1 MPAGIWVFRRPG
13 PFGRPSCMILF
24 LPRWCGFII
33 ILRCECMS
41 PFWWFALFIAV
52 LTPCIMAALGHFL
65 AAHPPKEPN
74 HFFGYRTRRSMRSIE
89 SWKFAQVYSG
99 NKMEWLGLVMLLPAA
114 VSMIPVMDSDEY
126 GISMMMLAVV
136 IAESVALMVP
146 IFLTEKA
153 LKEKF
158 GDPPKKK

>member
-1 MPAGIWVFRRPG
+1 
-13 PFGRPSCMILF
+13 
-24 LPRWCGFII
+24 
-33 ILRCECMS
+33 
-41 PFWWFALFIAV
+41 
-52 LTPCIMAALGHFL
+52 
-65 AAHPPKEPN
+65 
-74 HFFGYRTRRSMRSIE
+74 MRSIE

>member
-1 MPAGIWVFRRPG
+1 MN
-13 PFGRPSCMILF
+13 
-24 LPRWCGFII
+24 
-33 ILRCECMS
+33 
-41 PFWWFALFIAV
+41 PFWWFGLSMAV
-52 LTPCIMAALGHFL
+52 LMPVIMAALGHFL

-74 HFFGYRTRRSMRSIE
+74 HFIGYRTPRSMRSLE

-99 NKMEWLGLVMLLPAA
+99 RKMEWLGLVMLLPAA
-114 VSMIPVMDSDEY
+114 VSMIPVINSDEY
-126 GISMMMLAVV
+126 GISMMMLTVIIIEAAVL
-136 IAESVALMVP
+136 IVP